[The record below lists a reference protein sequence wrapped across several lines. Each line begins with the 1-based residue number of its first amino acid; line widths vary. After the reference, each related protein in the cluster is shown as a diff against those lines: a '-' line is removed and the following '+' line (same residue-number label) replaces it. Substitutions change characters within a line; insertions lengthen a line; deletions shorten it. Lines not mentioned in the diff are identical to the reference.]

1 MAGVTHR
8 ASGLPRA
15 ARGDA
20 PARSQAQLLADLL
33 AVKASLLELA
43 DEHAGV
49 LGRQLRTPVRR
60 HRNRRARPAEASV
73 ARRAARQLLEVV
85 GEQPVDQL
93 ALRECHRCGACQ
105 GCAPRPAHRGRCRR
119 PPAGHGLRCR
129 ARVLHAYGVG
139 RRQVL
144 SGSWDPG
151 WLVWVG
157 RLRPGLMPSKDG
169 PHTTCGS
176 WALGPARRRRRR
188 IRGDVYLRV
197 TRRQRLRLPV
207 SRRRRRGPRL
217 GPARVR
223 LRDRRRRRR
232 PCPRDWQLG
241 RPTHVH

>member
-157 RLRPGLMPSKDG
+157 RLRARTHAFQGRPAHDLRQ
-169 PHTTCGS
+169 
-176 WALGPARRRRRR
+176 LGART
-188 IRGDVYLRV
+188 GA
-197 TRRQRLRLPV
+197 TASAAH
-207 SRRRRRGPRL
+207 SRRRLSAGHPTAAPSITCKPTTSSRSTAGARAGS
-217 GPARVR
+217 PA
-223 LRDRRRRRR
+223 
-232 PCPRDWQLG
+232 
-241 RPTHVH
+241 